1 MTCKI
6 WIKSIKWNIQFQGG
20 FKVLTTSDIHSFLP
34 ETLHCIASQS
44 TVTSLVTTGTLIS
57 NADLK
62 DDELLGELLDLS
74 TLSAVQKY
82 LTDDARTSLQH
93 AGTVENRT

>member
-1 MTCKI
+1 MRL
-6 WIKSIKWNIQFQGG
+6 QAG
-20 FKVLTTSDIHSFLP
+20 FKALTTSVIHSFLP

-44 TVTSLVTTGTLIS
+44 AVPSLVTTGTSIS

-62 DDELLGELLDLS
+62 DAELPGELLDLS
-74 TLSAVQKY
+74 TLSAVQKC
-82 LTDDARTSLQH
+82 LTDDAWTSLQR

>member
-1 MTCKI
+1 MR
-6 WIKSIKWNIQFQGG
+6 FQSG
-20 FKVLTTSDIHSFLP
+20 FKVLVTCDVLSFFPDLL

-44 TVTSLVTTGTLIS
+44 AVTSLVASGTSIS

-62 DDELLGELLDLS
+62 DDELPGEFLDSSKL
-74 TLSAVQKY
+74 TAVQKY
-82 LTDDARTSLQH
+82 LTPDAWTSLQR